1 MKYYLVENKLTEEEN
16 YSARVLVERTVN
28 QDALIEKM
36 LSKRNLVSKTDI
48 VAVLNSYY
56 EEMMECIL
64 DGDNINLPFFNLSY
78 SITGVF
84 ETESDSFNA
93 SNHKLHV
100 NINSGKLIN
109 EVKNNISLQ
118 KITKP
123 VTNTIINSFRDITTQ
138 TVNTDLTSN
147 GLFEINGTRL
157 KVDGDKP
164 EVGLYF
170 VAEDG
175 TEFKVQLM
183 AQNSN
188 RKIIGQAPTLTAG
201 IYKIRIKTQ
210 STTSTGIYLNEV
222 RLSETPFTV
231 MVVSV

>member
-56 EEMMECIL
+56 EEIRECIL
-64 DGDNINLPFFNLSY
+64 DGDNINLPLFNLSY

-84 ETESDSFNA
+84 ENESDSFNA
-93 SNHKLHV
+93 STHKLHV
-100 NINSGKLIN
+100 NINSGKFIN
-109 EVKNNISLQ
+109 DIKNTIPLQ
-118 KITKP
+118 KVTPP
-123 VTNTIINSFRDITTQ
+123 VVNVIINNLKDITTQ
-138 TVNTDLTSN
+138 TVNADLTSN
-147 GLFEINGTRL
+147 GLFEINGNRL
-157 KVDGDKP
+157 KIDGDKP

-175 TEFKVQLM
+175 TEFKVQLL

-201 IYKIRIKTQ
+201 AYRVRVKTQ
-210 STTSTGIYLNEV
+210 STYNTGVFLKEI
-222 RLSETPFTV
+222 RSADAPFTV
-231 MVVSV
+231 AVVSV